1 MRRFKAAML
10 CAACSMA
17 GDISSA
23 PSNALNILMMRR
35 QVLAGFG
42 FMAGLS
48 GLIFDEFANA
58 PQVLDEATILLVSL
72 RGFGMPENR

>member
-1 MRRFKAAML
+1 ML

-17 GDISSA
+17 GNISSA
-23 PSNALNILMMRR
+23 PSNVNSLIMSMMRR

-48 GLIFDEFANA
+48 GLVFEEFANA
-58 PQVLDEATILLVSL
+58 PQVLDEATILLGSL

>member
-1 MRRFKAAML
+1 ML
-10 CAACSMA
+10 CA
-17 GDISSA
+17 
-23 PSNALNILMMRR
+23 PVRR
-35 QVLAGFG
+35 QETFHQHPELIDHVDDEIAGLGWIRF

>member
-1 MRRFKAAML
+1 MCRLFDDRKHF
-10 CAACSMA
+10 
-17 GDISSA
+17 ISI
-23 PSNALNILMMRR
+23 LNSLIMSMMRL

-42 FMAGLS
+42 FFIAGLS

>member
-1 MRRFKAAML
+1 ML

-17 GDISSA
+17 GNISSA
-23 PSNALNILMMRR
+23 PSNVNLLIMRR
-35 QVLAGFG
+35 RVLAGFG

-58 PQVLDEATILLVSL
+58 PQVLDEATILLGSL
-72 RGFGMPENR
+72 SGFGMAENR

>member
-1 MRRFKAAML
+1 ML
-10 CAACSMA
+10 CATCSMA
-17 GDISSA
+17 GNISSA
-23 PSNALNILMMRR
+23 PSNVNLLIMRR
-35 QVLAGFG
+35 RVLAGFG